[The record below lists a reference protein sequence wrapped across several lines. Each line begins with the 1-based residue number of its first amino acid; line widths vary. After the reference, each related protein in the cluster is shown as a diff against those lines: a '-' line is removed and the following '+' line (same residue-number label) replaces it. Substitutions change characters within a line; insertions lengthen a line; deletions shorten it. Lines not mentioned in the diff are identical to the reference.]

1 MAKFR
6 KPLRF
11 ALALLPIA
19 IAAGICT
26 GFYLLDSY
34 SEEIL
39 AEIEKALGSVRLLIP
54 ISTAQTVSYA
64 LICGFFG
71 YILAE
76 KAGLWRDIRLE
87 KKPLMTTL
95 ILSVIGGVLFSLDHW
110 VFGSIIDGIQEANAA
125 RLTVCG
131 LLSSVLYGGIIEE
144 VMLRLFFMSLIAV
157 VYHKLFD
164 RKTPGALPG
173 VRICVAAN
181 MTAALVFAALHLPAT
196 IAIFGTLTPLIIF
209 RCFLLNGGF
218 GLVFGRLY
226 RKYGIA
232 YAMISHALFHI
243 VSCAMIWIFSAPL

>member
-19 IAAGICT
+19 IIAGICT

-39 AEIEKALGSVRLLIP
+39 VEVEKALGSVRLLIP
-54 ISTAQTVSYA
+54 ISTAQTVLYA
-64 LICGFFG
+64 LFCGFFG

-76 KAGLWRDIRLE
+76 KAGLWRNIRPE
-87 KKPLMTTL
+87 KKHLVTTL

-131 LLSSVLYGGIIEE
+131 LLTSVLYGGIIEE
-144 VMLRLFFMSLIAV
+144 VMLRLFFMSLLV
-157 VYHKLFD
+157 VLYQKLFA
-164 RKTPGALPG
+164 RGKPGT
-173 VRICVAAN
+173 RIHAAAN
-181 MTAALVFAALHLPAT
+181 ITAALVFAALHLPAT
-196 IAIFGTLTPLIIF
+196 IAIFGTLTPMIIF

-218 GLVFGRLY
+218 GLLFGWLY
-226 RKYGIA
+226 RKYGIV

-243 VSCAMIWIFSAPL
+243 VSCGIIWLFSAPL